1 MTLAYPRTRSRY
13 SAGLTWCLGAPIS
26 AALIFSA
33 VACSSSDSVPNS
45 GSAGHPGAGSGGTTN
60 GAGGST
66 AGGSAGTAN
75 LAGGAGSGG
84 VLGVSGGGV
93 GGIASG
99 GTAPGGAGG
108 TAGAATGGT
117 GGVGGGGDAGS
128 PGGVAGAPP
137 ATWTEHWF
145 EHNQVLK
152 LVDSN
157 DWVVLYFDDDVDR
170 SKTDWILPFMTKV
183 WKYTVTHYGQYTDGQ
198 RDGRLFAI
206 YHQGK
211 YSGGHPST
219 YFDASHD
226 YRNVSDVGPGPFPD
240 GDYDISSHE
249 VSHIVEG
256 ASRGV
261 HNSPAFGLWHD
272 SKWAEFYQY
281 DLYVGLGLSNDA
293 KRVFD
298 KFSNTSDDFPQAGTH
313 WFRDW
318 FYPLWKDH
326 GGVNVMVKYYQLL
339 ADHFPKNGHDYS
351 RDMNFGEF
359 VHFMSGAAGT
369 NLKAQATT
377 AFGWPADRD
386 AQFVQAQKDF
396 PNLGY

>member
-1 MTLAYPRTRSRY
+1 MNSATQRARSFISALLLASTWLVGCAGSDSNDGAPPGGA
-13 SAGLTWCLGAPIS
+13 SAGGSAGQAGAAQAGTPTAGAGAGGS
-26 AALIFSA
+26 VGNAAGSKN
-33 VACSSSDSVPNS
+33 SGSS
-45 GSAGHPGAGSGGTTN
+45 GSAGAGMGGAFGGEGGN
-60 GAGGST
+60 NAGAN
-66 AGGSAGTAN
+66 AGGSAGTS
-75 LAGGAGSGG
+75 GGA
-84 VLGVSGGGV
+84 V
-93 GGIASG
+93 GM
-99 GTAPGGAGG
+99 
-108 TAGAATGGT
+108 AGAA
-117 GGVGGGGDAGS
+117 GDAGS

-145 EHNQVLK
+145 EHNQVLQ
-152 LVDSN
+152 LVDEN
-157 DWVVLYFDDDVDR
+157 DWVVLYFDADVDR
-170 SKTDWILPFMTKV
+170 SKTAWILPFMTKV
-183 WKYTVTHYGQYTDGQ
+183 WKYTVTHYGQFTDGQ

-261 HNSPAFGLWHD
+261 HNSPAFGIWHD

-281 DLYVGLGLSNDA
+281 DLYTGLGMPTEA
-293 KRVFD
+293 KRVYD
-298 KFSNTSDDFPQAGTH
+298 KFTNTVDDFPQAGTH

-326 GGVNVMVKYYQLL
+326 GRVEVMVKYYQLL
-339 ADHFPKNGHDYS
+339 EDRFPKNGHDFS
-351 RDMNFGEF
+351 RDMTFGEF

-369 NLKAQATT
+369 NLKAQATQ
-377 AFGWPADRD
+377 AFGWPAARD
-386 AQFVQAQKDF
+386 AEFSKAQQDF
-396 PNLGY
+396 PNIGY

>member
-1 MTLAYPRTRSRY
+1 M
-13 SAGLTWCLGAPIS
+13 
-26 AALIFSA
+26 
-33 VACSSSDSVPNS
+33 
-45 GSAGHPGAGSGGTTN
+45 GGTSGASN
-60 GAGGST
+60 AGAGGSSAG
-66 AGGSAGTAN
+66 AGG
-75 LAGGAGSGG
+75 
-84 VLGVSGGGV
+84 VS
-93 GGIASG
+93 
-99 GTAPGGAGG
+99 GG
-108 TAGAATGGT
+108 TAGATGE
-117 GGVGGGGDAGS
+117 AGS
-128 PGGVAGAPP
+128 PGGIAGAPP

-145 EHNQVLK
+145 EHNQTLK
-152 LVDSN
+152 LVDKN

-170 SKTDWILPFMTKV
+170 TKTAWILPFMTKV

-211 YSGGHPST
+211 YGGGHPST

-261 HNSPAFGLWHD
+261 HNSPAFGIWHD
-272 SKWAEFYQY
+272 SKWAEFFQY
-281 DLYVGLGLSNDA
+281 DLYTGLGMPNEA

-298 KFSNTSDDFPQAGTH
+298 KFTNTTDDFPQAGTH

-326 GGVNVMVKYYQLL
+326 GGVQVMVKYYQLL
-339 ADHFPKNGHDYS
+339 KDRFPKNGNNFS

-369 NLKAQATT
+369 NLKAQAST
-377 AFGWPADRD
+377 AFGWPAARD
-386 AQFVQAQKDF
+386 TEFSKAQTDF
-396 PNLGY
+396 PNIGY

>member
-1 MTLAYPRTRSRY
+1 MGHMKLFSLLAATRRPACVASLV
-13 SAGLTWCLGAPIS
+13 ALGFLGACASSESNGETPAASGAAGVAQATGGAPS
-26 AALIFSA
+26 A
-33 VACSSSDSVPNS
+33 
-45 GSAGHPGAGSGGTTN
+45 
-60 GAGGST
+60 GAGG
-66 AGGSAGTAN
+66 ASAGATVM
-75 LAGGAGSGG
+75 GGAGSAGSMTGVAGAQAGIGG
-84 VLGVSGGGV
+84 SSAGT
-93 GGIASG
+93 G
-99 GTAPGGAGG
+99 GTTGGSPGMLG
-108 TAGAATGGT
+108 TAGM
-117 GGVGGGGDAGS
+117 GDAGS

-145 EHNQVLK
+145 EHNQNLK
-152 LVDSN
+152 LVEAN

-170 SKTDWILPFMTKV
+170 TKTAWIMPFMTKV

-206 YHQGK
+206 FHQGK

-240 GDYDISSHE
+240 GDFDLASHE

-256 ASRGV
+256 ASRSV
-261 HNSPAFGLWHD
+261 HNSPAFGLWGD

-281 DLYVGLGLSNDA
+281 DLYVGIGLPKEAD
-293 KRVFD
+293 RVLN
-298 KFSNTSDDFPQAGTH
+298 KFSNTVDSFPQAGTH

-326 GGVNVMVKYYQLL
+326 GGVQVMVNYYQLL
-339 ADHFPKNGHDYS
+339 AQRFPKNGSNFS

-369 NLKAQATT
+369 NLKARATT
-377 AFGWPADRD
+377 AFGWPADRE
-386 AQFVQAQKDF
+386 AQFVKAQADF
-396 PNLGY
+396 PNIGY